1 MTGHPNILTWSPECD
16 HQGQWEF
23 PEEDSR
29 ACQEERRALQDG
41 GTSGKQEKKTSNR
54 KCKRR
59 QTQSDESKT
68 KIKTYDNHGFVSKTN
83 SSEKGETTTTLC
95 NPTAEVSTFCE
106 KTSPNRWTDHRRT
119 TDWWSS
125 YLQWSTRWSALWWR
139 SQSYSVIGGKCP
151 ACHTSDRDHQLATS
165 LDHNIAWNPP
175 QGGSRSNKAIS
186 CSTISMILN
195 LSCTLWFFLQIII
208 ERVSAMFPKRRR
220 LTQSTK
226 IRFSSTLP
234 STRAPTTSKYVT
246 GLHFMS
252 TILYTDCIAQ
262 CTACCT
268 EWCNAQWCTGAVM
281 RYSHQFNTVSSATR
295 HTMLLHHWWSFD
307 HWIQFLPKKLHIQP
321 IFRLWSGTIHMPT
334 TYL

>member
-1 MTGHPNILTWSPECD
+1 MWPPRAMRVSWRRFSSM
-16 HQGQWEF
+16 
-23 PEEDSR
+23 SR
-29 ACQEERRALQDG
+29 RKDG

-125 YLQWSTRWSALWWR
+125 YLQWSTQWSVLWWR

-175 QGGSRSNKAIS
+175 QGGSRSNKVIS

-195 LSCTLWFFLQIII
+195 LSCTLCDFFFKWLLKECQQCSPKDGDWRNQPRLDFHQHYQAPEHRQLQSMLPVCTLC
-208 ERVSAMFPKRRR
+208 RPFFTQTALHNALLVAQSDAMPSGALVQWWDIPIS
-220 LTQSTK
+220 LTQSAVQHVTLCYCTTDEVLTIGFNSSQK
-226 IRFSSTLP
+226 NYTFSPFLDYDPERSICP
-234 STRAPTTSKYVT
+234 PHIYKK
-246 GLHFMS
+246 F
-252 TILYTDCIAQ
+252 TI
-262 CTACCT
+262 
-268 EWCNAQWCTGAVM
+268 W
-281 RYSHQFNTVSSATR
+281 
-295 HTMLLHHWWSFD
+295 
-307 HWIQFLPKKLHIQP
+307 
-321 IFRLWSGTIHMPT
+321 
-334 TYL
+334 